1 LLGGAQLTIST
12 STRAPFRLDEAKLAP
27 PAAPP
32 TEVLRAALVDRLLST
47 PQSPLVAVVAPAGYG
62 KTTLLRQWEKED
74 ARPFAWVTLDESDDD
89 PTSCLVYLAAAIDSV
104 EPVAADVFDALV
116 APDALRRVGA
126 PRLALAFS
134 STTTPMVL
142 VLDDL
147 DRVLGRESLDAIGLL
162 CDRVPQGSTL
172 VFSTRTE
179 PPVGLAR
186 LRTRGRLL
194 ELGAKDLSLDRSEA
208 SALLESADVRLET
221 DDVTEIWER
230 TEGWAAGLYLGALAL
245 RSGGPTV
252 SVRELRG
259 DDSYIGD
266 FFREEL
272 LQRLS
277 PDDAEFLTATSVLDQ
292 LSAPLCDAI
301 LERTDSAERL
311 DRLTRSNQ
319 FVQQLDRNRQRW
331 RYHTLFRDLLTHEL
345 KREGDER
352 VRALNHRAALWT
364 LESGDPETAIPYAAE
379 ARDYELLDQ
388 LIQRAALPVY
398 NSGRIATATEW
409 LRWFDD
415 DRLLETHTPVAVFG
429 SWGNAY
435 SGRPEEAE
443 RWLRAAER
451 GADGYT
457 DRLVDRSA
465 SVASWVAVLRAGL
478 CPDGP
483 EQMRI
488 DSEQALESLAP
499 GSMWRR
505 YAHLLLGCA
514 AGMSGDADRAE
525 HEWRIALELAQSS
538 GADPLT
544 TQVIGQRALLALER
558 GDVAAAREMLATVQ
572 TLPGPPLGSYATH
585 GVALAALAR
594 LSLLEGD
601 HERARRELMRAQ
613 SLRPLLTWA
622 LPWGAVR
629 VRLELA
635 RVALALLDEV
645 ACRTLLME
653 IREIQVHRP
662 ALGVLL
668 DDISRLEEQVGSLA
682 TKNWNWAASLTPAEL
697 RILPLLATYL
707 TLDEIG
713 ERLFLSRHTVKSHA
727 TAIYRKLGA
736 SSRSE
741 AVERAVES
749 GLLDD
754 FVFVPPV
761 KLGHNG

>member
-1 LLGGAQLTIST
+1 MSTLTRP
-12 STRAPFRLDEAKLAP
+12 RAPFSLDEAKLAS

-32 TEVLRAALVDRLLST
+32 SEVLRTGLVERLLAT
-47 PQSPLVAVVAPAGYG
+47 QSPLVTVVAPAGYG

-74 ARPFAWVTLDESDDD
+74 PRPFAWVTLDESDDD
-89 PTSCLVYLAAAIDSV
+89 PTSCLAYLAAAFDSV
-104 EPVAADVFDALV
+104 EPLAADVFDALS
-116 APDALRRVGA
+116 APESMRRVGT
-126 PRLALAFS
+126 PRLALAFA

-147 DRVLGRESLDAIGLL
+147 DRVGGRESLDAIGLL
-162 CDRVPQGSTL
+162 CDRVPQGSTVVL
-172 VFSTRTE
+172 SSRTE
-179 PPVGLAR
+179 PPVGLGR
-186 LRTRGRLL
+186 LRARVRLL
-194 ELGAKDLSLDRSEA
+194 ELGANDLSLDRSEA
-208 SALLESADVRLET
+208 STLLESADVRLET
-221 DDVTEIWER
+221 DEVTEMWER

-259 DDSYIGD
+259 DDSFIGD

-319 FVQQLDRNRQRW
+319 FVLQLDRNGQRW
-331 RYHTLFRDLLTHEL
+331 RYHTLFRDLLGREL
-345 KREGDER
+345 RRQGDER
-352 VRALNHRAALWT
+352 VRTLNHRAALWT
-364 LESGDPETAIPYAAE
+364 LESGDPETAIRYAAE
-379 ARDYELLDQ
+379 ARDHELLDG

-409 LRWFDD
+409 LGWFDD
-415 DRLLETHTPVAVFG
+415 DRLLEQHTPVAVLG
-429 SWGNAY
+429 AWGNAY
-435 SGRPEEAE
+435 SGRPHEAE
-443 RWLRAAER
+443 RWLRAAEL

-457 DRLVDRSA
+457 GQLVDRSA

-483 EQMRI
+483 ERMRA

-514 AGMSGDADRAE
+514 ARMSGDSDAAE
-525 HEWRIALELAQSS
+525 REWDVALELAQSA

-544 TQVIGQRALLALER
+544 TQVMGQRALLALER
-558 GDVAAAREMLATVQ
+558 GDLAAAREMLAVVQ
-572 TLPGPPLGSYATH
+572 MLPGPPLGSYATH
-585 GVALAALAR
+585 GMAVAALAR
-594 LSLLEGD
+594 LSLVEGD
-601 HERARRELMRAQ
+601 HERAGRELMRAQ

-635 RVALALLDEV
+635 HVALGLLDEV

-653 IREIQVHRP
+653 IKEIQARRP
-662 ALGVLL
+662 SLGVLL
-668 DDISRLEEQVGSLA
+668 DDIARLETQVGALT
-682 TKNWNWAASLTPAEL
+682 TKNWNWAASLTAAEL

-713 ERLFLSRHTVKSHA
+713 ERLFLSRHTVTSHV

-741 AVERAVES
+741 AVERAVEL
-749 GLLDD
+749 GLLDAS
-754 FVFVPPV
+754 VFVPRV

>member
-1 LLGGAQLTIST
+1 MSTLTRS
-12 STRAPFRLDEAKLAP
+12 RAPFSLDEAKLAS

-32 TEVLRAALVDRLLST
+32 SEVLRTGLVERLLAT
-47 PQSPLVAVVAPAGYG
+47 QSPLVTVVAPAGYG

-74 ARPFAWVTLDESDDD
+74 PRPFAWVTLDESDDD
-89 PTSCLVYLAAAIDSV
+89 PTSCLAYLAAAFDSV
-104 EPVAADVFDALV
+104 EPLAADVFDALS
-116 APDALRRVGA
+116 APESMRRVGT
-126 PRLALAFS
+126 PRLALAFA

-147 DRVLGRESLDAIGLL
+147 DRVGGRESLDAIGLL
-162 CDRVPQGSTL
+162 CDRVPQGSTVVL
-172 VFSTRTE
+172 SSRTE
-179 PPVGLAR
+179 PPVGLGR
-186 LRTRGRLL
+186 LRARVRLL
-194 ELGAKDLSLDRSEA
+194 ELGANDLSLDRSEA
-208 SALLESADVRLET
+208 STLLESADVRLET
-221 DDVTEIWER
+221 DEVTEIWER

-259 DDSYIGD
+259 DDSFIGD

-319 FVQQLDRNRQRW
+319 FVLQLDRNGQRW
-331 RYHTLFRDLLTHEL
+331 RYHTLFRDLLGREL
-345 KREGDER
+345 RRQGDER
-352 VRALNHRAALWT
+352 VRTLNHRAALWT
-364 LESGDPETAIPYAAE
+364 LESGDPETAIRYAAE
-379 ARDYELLDQ
+379 ARDHELLDG

-409 LRWFDD
+409 LGWFDD
-415 DRLLETHTPVAVFG
+415 DRLLEQHTPVAVLG
-429 SWGNAY
+429 AWGNAY
-435 SGRPEEAE
+435 SGRPHEAE
-443 RWLRAAER
+443 RWLRAAEL

-457 DRLVDRSA
+457 GQLVDRSA

-483 EQMRI
+483 ERMRT

-514 AGMSGDADRAE
+514 ARMSGDSDAAE
-525 HEWRIALELAQSS
+525 REWDVALELAQSS

-544 TQVIGQRALLALER
+544 AQVMGQRALLALER
-558 GDVAAAREMLATVQ
+558 GDLAAAREMLAVVQ
-572 TLPGPPLGSYATH
+572 MLPGPPLGSYATH
-585 GVALAALAR
+585 GMAVAALAR
-594 LSLLEGD
+594 LSLVEGD
-601 HERARRELMRAQ
+601 HERAGRELMRAQ

-635 RVALALLDEV
+635 HVALGLLDEV

-653 IREIQVHRP
+653 IKEIQARRP
-662 ALGVLL
+662 SLGVLL
-668 DDISRLEEQVGSLA
+668 DDIARLETQVGALA
-682 TKNWNWAASLTPAEL
+682 TKNWNWAASLTAAEL

-713 ERLFLSRHTVKSHA
+713 ERLFLSRHTVKSHV

-741 AVERAVES
+741 AVERAVEL
-749 GLLDD
+749 GLLDAS
-754 FVFVPPV
+754 VFVPRV